1 MAATISVTAL
11 DTASRNGVPR
21 ATLSN
26 PTRPPLATLNG
37 KARRVMCLNCRCSP
51 ISCSFLG
58 AIASARR
65 ISERDPTAVTTA
77 TAVPATIV
85 VPA

>member
-1 MAATISVTAL
+1 MAATTSVIAL

-21 ATLSN
+21 DTLSN
-26 PTRPPLATLNG
+26 PTRPPLAILNG
-37 KARRVMCLNCRCSP
+37 NARLVIRRNCRCRP
-51 ISCSFLG
+51 ISCNFLG
-58 AIASARR
+58 AIANARR
-65 ISERDPTAVTTA
+65 ISEREPTAVTTA